1 MSSLVFLHLSDIHF
15 QRNAGSTYDPY
26 AGLRNELE
34 LDIKT
39 FAAQN
44 FELVNGILITGD
56 IAYSGDPIE
65 YGYAQT
71 WIEKIA
77 GFLNLI
83 PGEDV
88 FVIPGNHDIQR
99 DAVRK
104 SKTIQ
109 DYHAVL
115 REPNKDPNAALM
127 EYLQRDD
134 EAKRIIFKPL
144 QTYNDFAAKYQCNIS
159 AEQPF
164 WEHPFTLGDGS
175 ILNIRGMNSTL
186 ISDEHDSDTAHKL
199 VVGDYQLE
207 ILRQDGVE
215 YMILCHHPPQW
226 LVDQDQAET
235 LLTSRARIQL
245 FGHKHMQRVTRI
257 ENTVRVVA
265 GAVHPEKREPNWKPK
280 YNFIEVNVE
289 VRGADS
295 RFLIVRGYPRVYE
308 ETRFVSGIEGAS
320 NFRRDDLPLPSWT
333 APSAPPVS
341 TPKTITA
348 TVAAVMSKGGLR
360 MRPGRRLTYRF
371 LNLPHHSRMKIVQ
384 ELGLVREDDEGL
396 RDAELYS
403 RYFSRAAEA
412 GSLPRLWDLVN
423 DASSTREENPFTKMQ
438 GAAR

>member
-15 QRNAGSTYDPY
+15 QRNAGSTYDPQ

-34 LDIKT
+34 LDIKNFTAAT
-39 FAAQN
+39 FKH
-44 FELVNGILITGD
+44 VNGILITGD
-56 IAYSGDPIE
+56 VAYSGHPDE
-65 YGYAQT
+65 YAYART
-71 WIEKIA
+71 WIEKIVQI
-77 GFLNLI
+77 LKLI

-104 SKTIQ
+104 SATIQ
-109 DYHAVL
+109 GYHATL
-115 REPNKDPNAALM
+115 RETGKDPNVALV
-127 EYLQRDD
+127 EYLQKDD

-144 QTYNDFAAKYQCNIS
+144 QNYNDFAAKYQCNIS
-159 AEQPF
+159 ADEPY
-164 WEHPFTLGDGS
+164 WEHPYTLSDGS
-175 ILNIRGMNSTL
+175 TLNLRGMNSTL

-207 ILRQDGVE
+207 LLRQDGVE
-215 YMILCHHPPQW
+215 HMILCHHPPQW
-226 LVDQDQAET
+226 MMDQDKAES

-257 ENTVRVVA
+257 EDSVRVVA

-280 YNFIEVNVE
+280 YNFIEIDVE
-289 VRGADS
+289 ARGADT
-295 RFLIVRGYPRVYE
+295 RFLIVRVYPRVYE
-308 ETRFVSGIEGAS
+308 ETKFVSGIDGIS
-320 NFRRDDLPLPSWT
+320 TFRQDDLPLPLWT
-333 APSAPPVS
+333 APSAPSPGAS
-341 TPKTITA
+341 KALADTA
-348 TVAAVMSKGGLR
+348 VTSKGGLR

-371 LNLPHHSRMKIVQ
+371 LNLPHHSRVKIVQ

-423 DASSTREENPFTKMQ
+423 DASNTREENPFSKMQ
-438 GAAR
+438 GAAQ

>member
-15 QRNAGSTYDPY
+15 KKDAGSTYDAY

-34 LDIKT
+34 LDIQKFANET
-39 FAAQN
+39 FKS
-44 FELVNGILITGD
+44 VNGILITGD
-56 IAYSGDPIE
+56 IAFSGEPAE
-65 YGYAQT
+65 YAYAQT

-77 GFLNLI
+77 GMLNLS

-99 DAVRK
+99 DTVTK
-104 SKTIQ
+104 SATIQ
-109 DYHAVL
+109 GYHARL
-115 REPNKDPNAALM
+115 RDKNHDHNATLG
-127 EYLQRDD
+127 EYLQKDD

-144 QTYNDFAAKYQCNIS
+144 QNYNDFAAKYQCNIS
-159 AEQPF
+159 AEEPF
-164 WEHPFTLGDGS
+164 WEHAFILRDRSTLM
-175 ILNIRGMNSTL
+175 IRGMNSSL
-186 ISDEHDSDTAHKL
+186 ISDELDSDTAHKL

-215 YMILCHHPPQW
+215 YMTLCHHPPQW

-235 LLTSRARIQL
+235 LLTARARIQL

-257 ENTVRVVA
+257 ENTVRIVA

-280 YNFIEVNVE
+280 YNFIEIDVE
-289 VRGADS
+289 TRANEE
-295 RFLIVRGYPRVYE
+295 RFMVVRGYPRVYE
-308 ETRFVSGIEGAS
+308 ETKFVSGTQGAS
-320 NFRRDDLPLPSWT
+320 TFRQDDLPLPSWK
-333 APSAPPVS
+333 APSSQQAAIPAQLIE
-341 TPKTITA
+341 TPI
-348 TVAAVMSKGGLR
+348 VQSKGGLR

-371 LNLPHHSRMKIVQ
+371 LNLPHHSRIKIVQ

-412 GSLPRLWDLVN
+412 GSLPRLWDLVD
-423 DASSTREENPFTKMQ
+423 DASETREENPFLKVQ
-438 GAAR
+438 GAAQ